1 MSLQALPPQ
10 IRKIRRQWPTL
21 KDFAGVF
28 SPQETRRFA
37 QYPDRCITGDA
48 PTLTDIKLSY
58 GRTAHKQWLI
68 AQLAMFQEGLNVDN
82 KMTARQM
89 EACADVIATDFHY
102 LKATEIMLF
111 LYKLQGGAYNTDW
124 FGTISTD
131 KIVRALQYGF
141 LPRRNGLLRLKSDEE
156 AELRERE
163 ERNKPHMTRE
173 EYERIKRGREDNEA
187 GIVALR
193 D

>member
-1 MSLQALPPQ
+1 
-10 IRKIRRQWPTL
+10 
-21 KDFAGVF
+21 
-28 SPQETRRFA
+28 
-37 QYPDRCITGDA
+37 
-48 PTLTDIKLSY
+48 
-58 GRTAHKQWLI
+58 
-68 AQLAMFQEGLNVDN
+68 
-82 KMTARQM
+82 
-89 EACADVIATDFHY
+89 
-102 LKATEIMLF
+102 MLF

-124 FGTISTD
+124 FGTISPD

-156 AELRERE
+156 AERRERE